1 MSKLDGKYYA
11 DACYEVSYKC
21 ATVTSNLAFWGAGM
35 AEGNED
41 EHAIKLAR
49 SVVSLRRE
57 LNRILD
63 DLPKETVKRAK
74 SEEDMMRANPI
85 AFMLKDLM

>member
-11 DACYEVSYKC
+11 DACYEVSHKC

-57 LNRILD
+57 LKLILD

>member
-1 MSKLDGKYYA
+1 MSELDGKYYA
-11 DACYEVSYKC
+11 GACYEVSRKC

-35 AEGNED
+35 AEGDED
-41 EHAIKLAR
+41 EHALKLAR

-57 LNRILD
+57 LKRILD

-74 SEEDMMRANPI
+74 SEEDKMRANPTS
-85 AFMLKDLM
+85 FLLKDLM

>member
-1 MSKLDGKYYA
+1 MSELNGKYYA
-11 DACYEVSYKC
+11 EACHEVSYKC

-35 AEGNED
+35 AEGEED
-41 EHAIKLAR
+41 EHALKLAR

-57 LNRILD
+57 LKQILD

-74 SEEDMMRANPI
+74 SEEEERRADPI
-85 AFMLKDLM
+85 AFLLKDMM

>member
-1 MSKLDGKYYA
+1 MSELDGKYYVG
-11 DACYEVSYKC
+11 ACYGVSRKC

-35 AEGNED
+35 AEGDED
-41 EHAIKLAR
+41 EHALKLAR

-63 DLPKETVKRAK
+63 DLPKETVERAK
-74 SEEDMMRANPI
+74 SEEDMIRANPI
-85 AFMLKDLM
+85 AFLLKDLM

>member
-1 MSKLDGKYYA
+1 MSELDGKYYA
-11 DACYEVSYKC
+11 GACYEVSRKC

-35 AEGNED
+35 AEGDED
-41 EHAIKLAR
+41 EHALKLAR

-57 LNRILD
+57 LKRILD

-74 SEEDMMRANPI
+74 SEEDEMRADPI
-85 AFMLKDLM
+85 AFLLKDLM